1 MNSLLRSNYMSSLHF
16 KIEQIIHNT
25 VLTPVSDFR
34 WDPVLHLLEL
44 NFLSLRLLPI
54 VQPLVQAQVFIIRA
68 SIPST
73 SPKCTG
79 NCLLWGRELLI
90 LQRILHSM
98 GWVRS
103 LKYMRGLGLT
113 LTQSVLYSLTNISD
127 FFSKMKNYSQY
138 SKFGISTIYIQM
150 STIAFLL
157 VILQIV
163 DICNDIFTRHNVF
176 LDIQN
181 YS

>member
-1 MNSLLRSNYMSSLHF
+1 MNSLLRSNYMSSLRF

-68 SIPST
+68 SIPSV

-103 LKYMRGLGLT
+103 LKYMRPK
-113 LTQSVLYSLTNISD
+113 V
-127 FFSKMKNYSQY
+127 FS
-138 SKFGISTIYIQM
+138 T
-150 STIAFLL
+150 
-157 VILQIV
+157 VLQI
-163 DICNDIFTRHNVF
+163 F
-176 LDIQN
+176 LTFFPKWKTTPNIQN
-181 YS
+181 LEYPQYIYRCPQLHFYWS